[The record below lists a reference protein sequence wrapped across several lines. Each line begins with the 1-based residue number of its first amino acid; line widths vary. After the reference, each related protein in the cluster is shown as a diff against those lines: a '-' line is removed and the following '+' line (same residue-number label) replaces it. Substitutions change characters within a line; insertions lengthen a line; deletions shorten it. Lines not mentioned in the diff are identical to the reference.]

1 MQHKTNNVTTET
13 GVDGI
18 EHTYVHGAL
27 AIRMFVVFAMA
38 YFLSYAFRSINAVI
52 AQPLVN
58 ELGLTAGQ
66 LGFLA
71 SAYFLAFAM
80 MQLPVGVML
89 DRYGPRRVEAVL
101 IGFAALGALLFAMA
115 QTYALLWLGR
125 ALIGVGVSA
134 CLMAAVKAYSL
145 YFRPH
150 LQASLSSWMLVAGSL
165 GALTVTTPVEAA
177 LPALGWRGVFSW
189 AAVLCVLAGL
199 ALWFAL
205 PALFKPQK
213 TESVGSMAQGYK
225 AIYSHPHFW
234 RVAPLAMIMQ
244 GGFMAFHGL
253 WVGPWFTGVM
263 GLSNT
268 QAAQNMF
275 WISSVLTVGYLAL
288 GFLTRFV
295 AKAGGDESQ
304 IMLIGT
310 GLSLMAFALQIIQ
323 GTDSSVWV
331 WLIHAFLIASGIM
344 SYATCN
350 KSFPKELTGRSST
363 ALNLLIFIGAFSIQ
377 WGLGVGIDAFVALGL
392 SNTNGLRLSLAILW
406 ALQLCSWLWFARP
419 GRKTSHLIPLKGLRY

>member
-1 MQHKTNNVTTET
+1 MRFNPEHVSREIGPD
-13 GVDGI
+13 GV
-18 EHTYVHGAL
+18 EHTYVSGGL
-27 AIRMFVVFAMA
+27 AVRMFVIFAAA
-38 YFLSYAFRSINAVI
+38 YIMSYAFRAINAVI
-52 AQPLVN
+52 AQPLVA
-58 ELGLTAGQ
+58 ELGLSAGQ

-71 SAYFLAFAM
+71 SAYFLSFAL

-101 IGFAALGALLFAMA
+101 IGFAALGALLFAVA
-115 QTYALLWLGR
+115 DTYSVLWLAR

-177 LPALGWRGVFSW
+177 LPGLGWRGVFGL

-213 TESVGSMAQGYK
+213 TQSVGEMASGYR
-225 AIYSHPHFW
+225 AIYAHPHFW
-234 RVAPLAMIMQ
+234 RVAPLAMITQ

-253 WVGPWFTGVM
+253 WVGPWFTNVVGV
-263 GLSNT
+263 SNS

-275 WISSVLTVGYLAL
+275 WISAVLMLGYLAL
-288 GFLTRFV
+288 GFLTRRV
-295 AKAGGDESQ
+295 SKAGGDEDQ
-304 IMLIGT
+304 IMLIGM
-310 GLSLMAFALQIIQ
+310 GLSLILFAVQIVQ
-323 GTDSSVWV
+323 GSGSSVWG
-331 WLIHAFLIASGIM
+331 WLVHAFLISSGIM
-344 SYATCN
+344 TYATCN
-350 KSFPKELTGRSST
+350 KPFPKKLTGRSST
-363 ALNLLIFIGAFSIQ
+363 ALNLLIFVGAFSIQ
-377 WGLGVGIDAFVALGL
+377 WGIGLGIDAFTAMGL
-392 SNTNGLRLSLAILW
+392 SSTDAMRLSLAFLW
-406 ALQLCSWLWFARP
+406 LMQLGSWLWYARP
-419 GRKTSHLIPLKGLRY
+419 GRKTSHLIPFTAT

>member
-1 MQHKTNNVTTET
+1 MRFNPEHVSREIGPD
-13 GVDGI
+13 GV
-18 EHTYVHGAL
+18 EHTYVTGSL
-27 AIRMFVVFAMA
+27 AVRMFVIFAAA
-38 YFLSYAFRSINAVI
+38 YIMSYAFRAINAVI
-52 AQPLVN
+52 AQPLVA
-58 ELGLTAGQ
+58 ELGLSAGQ

-71 SAYFLAFAM
+71 SAYFLSFAI

-115 QTYALLWLGR
+115 DTYSVLWLAR

-165 GALTVTTPVEAA
+165 GALTVTTPVESA
-177 LPALGWRGVFSW
+177 LPALGWRGVFGM

-213 TESVGSMAQGYK
+213 TQTVSEMASGYS
-225 AIYSHPHFW
+225 AIYAHPHFW
-234 RVAPLAMIMQ
+234 RVAPLAMITQ

-253 WVGPWFTGVM
+253 WVGPWFTEVV
-263 GLSNT
+263 GLSNS

-275 WISSVLTVGYLAL
+275 WISGVLMLGYLTL
-288 GFLTRFV
+288 GFLVRRIS
-295 AKAGGDESQ
+295 KAGGDEDQ
-304 IMLIGT
+304 VMLIGM
-310 GLSLMAFALQIIQ
+310 GLSLILFAVQIVQ
-323 GTDSSVWV
+323 GSGSSVWG
-331 WLIHAFLIASGIM
+331 WLVHAFLISSGIM
-344 SYATCN
+344 TYATCN
-350 KSFPKELTGRSST
+350 KPFPKKLTGRSST
-363 ALNLLIFIGAFSIQ
+363 ALNLLIFVGAFSIQ
-377 WGLGVGIDAFVALGL
+377 WGIGLGIDAFTAMGL
-392 SNTNGLRLSLAILW
+392 SSTDAMRLSLAFLW
-406 ALQLCSWLWFARP
+406 LMQLGSWLWYARP
-419 GRKTSHLIPLKGLRY
+419 GRKTSHLIPFKAT

>member
-1 MQHKTNNVTTET
+1 MRYKPSDVSREIGPD
-13 GVDGI
+13 GV
-18 EHTYVHGAL
+18 EHMYVNGAL
-27 AIRMFVVFAMA
+27 AIRMFIIFAAA
-38 YFLSYAFRSINAVI
+38 YIMSYAFRAINAVI

-58 ELGLTAGQ
+58 ELGLSAGQ

-71 SAYFLAFAM
+71 SAYFLSFAV

-101 IGFAALGALLFAMA
+101 IGFAALGALLFAVA
-115 QTYALLWLGR
+115 DSYAILWLGR
-125 ALIGVGVSA
+125 ALIGIGVSA

-177 LPALGWRGVFSW
+177 LPFVGWRGVFGV

-213 TESVGSMAQGYK
+213 TQSVGDMAQGYK
-225 AIYSHPHFW
+225 AIYAHPHFW
-234 RVAPLAMIMQ
+234 RVAPLAMITQ

-253 WVGPWFTGVM
+253 WVGPWFTNVV
-263 GLSNT
+263 GLSNS

-275 WISSVLTVGYLAL
+275 WISAVLMLGYLTL
-288 GFLTRFV
+288 GFLTRRIS
-295 AKAGGDESQ
+295 KAGGDEDK
-304 IMLIGT
+304 IMLIGM
-310 GLSLMAFALQIIQ
+310 GLSLVIFAVQIVQ
-323 GTDSSVWV
+323 GAQSGLWG
-331 WLIHAFLIASGIM
+331 WLIHAFLIS
-344 SYATCN
+344 
-350 KSFPKELTGRSST
+350 
-363 ALNLLIFIGAFSIQ
+363 
-377 WGLGVGIDAFVALGL
+377 
-392 SNTNGLRLSLAILW
+392 
-406 ALQLCSWLWFARP
+406 
-419 GRKTSHLIPLKGLRY
+419 